1 MSQVIH
7 ARQLLA
13 ADGWRQDVHIVIS
26 QDGLISD
33 IGEGPVAGAVSVG
46 ALLPAPGNA
55 HSHSFQRAMAG
66 LSEFRGPDPEDD
78 FWTWRHLM
86 FRFAEILTPDD
97 VESITA
103 QTQMEMLESGY
114 ASVAEFHYLHQ
125 QPDGGPYDQVDE
137 MSARVAAA
145 AMQSGIGYTHL
156 PVLYMRGGL
165 DDRPLGNGQ
174 KRFACSEEQY
184 ADILD
189 RSRHRLLSAPPD
201 WRVGVAPHSLRAV
214 SPQALEFSVRLS
226 GSGPIHIHIAEQTG
240 EVESVVRAYGSR
252 PVNWLLDH
260 ADVDDRWC
268 LVHATHMDDS
278 EVTAAA
284 ARGAVVCACPIT
296 ESSLGDGILRAAEY
310 LQAGGVLAIGSDSDI
325 RISLSEEL
333 RTLEHSQRLRDRRRV
348 VLADWDRSCGRFLLE
363 MAAAGGAKAT
373 GRYAG
378 RIETGRVADLFALDM
393 NDPALE
399 GLSQDRLLD
408 AWIFA
413 GDDRL
418 ISDVWSAGR
427 HVVKQGRHIYRDT
440 ITQRFNATMRRLRAA
455 V

>member
-7 ARQLLA
+7 AKQLLA

-78 FWTWRHLM
+78 FWTWRRLM

-284 ARGAVVCACPIT
+284 ARGAIVCACPIT

-348 VLADWDRSCGRFLLE
+348 VLADRDRSCGRFLLE

>member
-13 ADGWRQDVHIVIS
+13 ADGWRQDAHIVIS

-66 LSEFRGPDPEDD
+66 LSEFRGPDPEDN
-78 FWTWRHLM
+78 FWTWRRLM

-103 QTQMEMLESGY
+103 HTQMEMLESGY

-125 QPDGGPYDQVDE
+125 QPDGSPYDQIDE
-137 MSARVAAA
+137 MSARVSAA
-145 AMQSGIGYTHL
+145 AMQTGIGYTHL

-226 GSGPIHIHIAEQTG
+226 ASGPIHIHIAEQTG

-310 LQAGGVLAIGSDSDI
+310 LQAGGALAIGSDSVI

-348 VLADWDRSCGRFLLE
+348 VLADQDRSCGRFLLE

-373 GRYAG
+373 GRDAG

-427 HVVKQGRHIYRDT
+427 HVVKQGRHVYRDT

-455 V
+455 I